1 MKPSR
6 FTFKTIL
13 ASAAGVIVI
22 LVAGYLIITTAIDT
36 RLSTLEQTIR
46 STIAEQVGTLSTIA
60 EITARN
66 GADAVTEAI
75 IKDCTAAERGEFE
88 DHLGRLNS
96 GLTRNE
102 LINLE
107 RLFGRCGTFYAERKA
122 IMVARLSREIEVYS
136 AHVAQLSAVKN
147 EDLRANFKV
156 SQWESLAAEERKQ
169 SQLFAELVTL
179 QDSIISTLLSGK
191 SAASPE
197 MQEIL
202 QKAREVQE
210 TLMVANKQAATIRT
224 ELVSI

>member
-13 ASAAGVIVI
+13 ASAAGIIAI

-46 STIAEQVGTLSTIA
+46 ATIAEQVGTLSTIA

-66 GADAVTEAI
+66 GADTVTEAI

-88 DHLGRLNS
+88 DHLGRLNG

-102 LINLE
+102 LISLE

-136 AHVAQLSAVKN
+136 THVAQLSAVKN

-156 SQWESLAAEERKQ
+156 SQWELLAAEERKQ

-179 QDSIISTLLSGK
+179 QDNIISTLLSGK
-191 SAASPE
+191 SVASPE